1 MGATPG
7 MSPEAPTAAP
17 TAVPSAAGPLCFV
30 LNAASGKHD
39 AQATR
44 ELIERRIA
52 EAGRL
57 HHLELIDSDRPVA
70 EAAKAAV
77 TRARAEHGVVVA
89 VGGDGTINAVA
100 QATLGSG
107 CAFGVLPQGTF
118 NYFGRTHGIPED
130 LGAALDALLT
140 GQPQAV
146 QVGLVNQRVFLVNA
160 SLGLYPQLLEDREA
174 FKAQYGRSR
183 FVALVSGFVT
193 LLREHR
199 QLQLRIAWRAE
210 DPALPG
216 TARVGGEL
224 RLRTP
229 TLFVG
234 NNRLQLEQIGIAEA
248 PALDQGQ
255 LVAIGLRP
263 VGTWAMLGLLLRGA
277 MGRLGEATQ
286 VLTLPVQGLTVRHS
300 ARYGPRRLKV
310 ATDGEIVWMRAP
322 LEFRVADEPLWL
334 IKPPPLPPA
343 GDAAP

>member
-1 MGATPG
+1 MGATTG
-7 MSPEAPTAAP
+7 TAA
-17 TAVPSAAGPLCFV
+17 SAPPASGPLCFV
-30 LNAASGKHD
+30 LNGASGRHD

-44 ELIERRIA
+44 ELIDRRVA
-52 EAGRL
+52 EAGRT
-57 HHLELIDSDRPVA
+57 HHLELIDRDRPVA

-77 TRARAEHGVVVA
+77 ARARAEQGVVVA

-100 QATLGSG
+100 QAALGSG
-107 CAFGVLPQGTF
+107 CAFAVLPQGTF
-118 NYFGRTHGIPED
+118 NYFGRTHGIPEEIE
-130 LGAALDALLT
+130 AALDNLLA

-183 FVALVSGFVT
+183 LVALVSGIVT

-216 TARVGGEL
+216 TSRVGGEL

-234 NNRLQLEQIGIAEA
+234 NNRLQLEQIGMAEA

-263 VGTWAMLGLLLRGA
+263 VGTWAMFGLLLRGA
-277 MGRLGEATQ
+277 MGRLGEASQ
-286 VLTLPVQGLTVRHS
+286 VLSLPVRALTVRHS

-322 LEFRVADEPLWL
+322 LEFRVAEEPLWL
-334 IKPPPLPPA
+334 IKPPA
-343 GDAAP
+343 VSQQAAEAVP